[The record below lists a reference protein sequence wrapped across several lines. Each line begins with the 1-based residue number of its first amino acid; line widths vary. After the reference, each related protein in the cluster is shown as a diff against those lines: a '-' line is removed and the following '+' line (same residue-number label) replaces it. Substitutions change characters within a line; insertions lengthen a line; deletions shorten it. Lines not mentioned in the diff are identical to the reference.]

1 MVRLLCTKFRVIK
14 TLSVI
19 SNSIYNIYIYV
30 YWTKRRGKV
39 LDGDGILM
47 KENYFLG
54 IKISRNRKISFCLFN
69 SDIKKQ
75 ES

>member
-14 TLSVI
+14 TLSAI
-19 SNSIYNIYIYV
+19 SNSIYNIYICI
-30 YWTKRRGKV
+30 
-39 LDGDGILM
+39 LDEKERESIRWRWMM

-54 IKISRNRKISFCLFN
+54 IKISGNRKISFCLFN